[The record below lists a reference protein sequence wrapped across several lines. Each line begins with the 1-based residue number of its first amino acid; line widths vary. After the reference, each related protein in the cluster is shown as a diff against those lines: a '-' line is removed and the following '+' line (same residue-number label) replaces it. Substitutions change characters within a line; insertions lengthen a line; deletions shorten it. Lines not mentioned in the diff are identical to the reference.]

1 MSNAAQAQYIADF
14 KTFSTEKQHRHLA
27 VVVRFIID
35 LLAEKEGK
43 PASPLDE
50 GAVDAECSV
59 S

>member
-1 MSNAAQAQYIADF
+1 MSDATQKKYIAEF
-14 KTFSTEKQHRHLA
+14 AKFSPEKQHRHIGII
-27 VVVRFIID
+27 VRFIID

-50 GAVDAECSV
+50 GAIVGECSV

>member
-1 MSNAAQAQYIADF
+1 MSNAAQEKYIADF
-14 KTFSTEKQHRHLA
+14 QTFSTEKKHRHLA